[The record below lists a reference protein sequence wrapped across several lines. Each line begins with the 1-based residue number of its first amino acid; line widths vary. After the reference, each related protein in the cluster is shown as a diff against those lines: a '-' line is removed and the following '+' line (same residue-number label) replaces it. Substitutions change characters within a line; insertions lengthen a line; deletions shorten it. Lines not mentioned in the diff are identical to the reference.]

1 MLGSVAEGLAFLGA
15 VDAAEADALR
25 VSVVQDFE
33 GVAVED
39 GVASPEKSDV
49 AAIPGPCNR
58 RERPVNYSPWNLRFL
73 ETFRRMS

>member
-1 MLGSVAEGLAFLGA
+1 MSRPGESAFLLA
-15 VDAAEADALR
+15 INPTEMETLR
-25 VSVVQDFE
+25 VGVLQDLA

-58 RERPVNYSPWNLRFL
+58 RETCEILSMEFTVS
-73 ETFRRMS
+73 